1 MNYFTKQNL
10 RYAVI
15 IGILVVISY
24 GLVKRSQNAPNT
36 SITVPDQIQI
46 QVAPSNSILSEE
58 EQEQVRVA
66 QELVLKEAEH
76 LKKKEQL
83 VAERDALND
92 EIQSV
97 EMELGKL
104 RVNKLG
110 FQFRPRQ
117 DASQRQSTKPNAV
130 VTVSVITQAD
140 LERLG
145 IGSSYQQPGGH
156 TR

>member
-10 RYAVI
+10 KYAVI
-15 IGILVVISY
+15 IGILMVISY
-24 GLVKRSQNAPNT
+24 GLVKRSQNAPNQT
-36 SITVPDQIQI
+36 ITVPDQI

-58 EQEQVRVA
+58 EQAQVRVA

-97 EMELGKL
+97 EMELGKI
-104 RVNKLG
+104 RVNKMSFLE
-110 FQFRPRQ
+110 FRPKQ

-140 LERLG
+140 LERLD
-145 IGSSYQQPGGH
+145 
-156 TR
+156 TFR